1 MPAST
6 QIEKWI
12 GATGSITRIN
22 ITGVN
27 QRMTTADENASGSPT
42 TNPVPIP
49 TAGSVNRSFWQNT
62 TLIVGTTPAGTINN
76 VKWYT
81 DGANSFGTGVVASGS
96 QTGSYLQASGTV
108 GTSGDLLQNG
118 SILWKTP
125 AFDIFSKTSGAPQ
138 SITGSI
144 TNPSTGSFCEFLSYQ
159 ASVISTAVAGA
170 TATETLTWQ
179 YDET

>member
-27 QRMTTADENASGSPT
+27 QRMTNADENATGSPS

-49 TAGSVNRSFWQNT
+49 TAGNVNRAFWQNT
-62 TLIVGTTPAGTINN
+62 TLIVGTTPSTSISN

-81 DGANSFGTGVVASGS
+81 DGVNSFTGSNTGSSVVCSGS
-96 QTGSYLQASGTV
+96 NTVSYL
-108 GTSGDLLQNG
+108 
-118 SILWKTP
+118 
-125 AFDIFSKTSGAPQ
+125 
-138 SITGSI
+138 
-144 TNPSTGSFCEFLSYQ
+144 
-159 ASVISTAVAGA
+159 
-170 TATETLTWQ
+170 
-179 YDET
+179 